1 MNVHAPNHN
10 STVETPQRSDS
21 LDTLRQWLSEG
32 GKRKLTEEEL
42 VAVKCLLP
50 KKEDY
55 PVFNTEYPHDF
66 EVCLLYTSP
75 SPRDATLSRMPSSA

>member
-1 MNVHAPNHN
+1 MNVHAPNHK

-42 VAVKCLLP
+42 VAVKYYFL
-50 KKEDY
+50 KKKTIQ
-55 PVFNTEYPHDF
+55 FLILNIHM
-66 EVCLLYTSP
+66 
-75 SPRDATLSRMPSSA
+75 TLK

>member
-1 MNVHAPNHN
+1 MNVHAPNHK

-42 VAVKCLLP
+42 VAVKYLLP
-50 KKEDY
+50 KKE
-55 PVFNTEYPHDF
+55 H
-66 EVCLLYTSP
+66 
-75 SPRDATLSRMPSSA
+75 LSLIHISEPTRPY

>member
-1 MNVHAPNHN
+1 MNVHAPNHK

-42 VAVKCLLP
+42 VAVKYLLP
-50 KKEDY
+50 KSKLKVSVGWDL
-55 PVFNTEYPHDF
+55 F
-66 EVCLLYTSP
+66 VCIWRQISC
-75 SPRDATLSRMPSSA
+75 S